1 MLLKSLS
8 VPANTSQCVYR
19 TKLDAL
25 LSSTK
30 RPLSEELLHC
40 FMLLTLKD
48 KSGHVVDETV
58 YFFAKTKDLLLPET
72 TISYKMKQTDSE
84 CELTLL
90 SPVWQRRLYRSTI
103 TGCPF

>member
-19 TKLDAL
+19 TKLDVL

-58 YFFAKTKDLLLPET
+58 YFFAKTKTCFCP
-72 TISYKMKQTDSE
+72 K
-84 CELTLL
+84 
-90 SPVWQRRLYRSTI
+90 RLFPI
-103 TGCPF
+103 K